1 MNTYTFT
8 VFQNHLI
15 FIEGPDKDEAYK
27 LIHDKMQG
35 ENDWEVLF
43 VEAECVNCGSVP
55 EEVITEIDK
64 YTICPKGCFIAF

>member
-1 MNTYTFT
+1 MNTYTFS
-8 VFQNHLI
+8 VFQTYPVSV
-15 FIEGPDKDEAYK
+15 EATDEDEAYK
-27 LIHDKMQG
+27 LVYDKMQSAD
-35 ENDWEVLF
+35 DWEVLF